1 MSTHAIVLETP
12 IITKQSYA
20 SPTSFIGATRRIVP
34 WTLSIAR
41 GSPARGY
48 RALMVHT
55 ATAINPVGGPVD
67 HLG

>member
-41 GSPARGY
+41 GSPARGVPG
-48 RALMVHT
+48 AD
-55 ATAINPVGGPVD
+55 GPYGD
-67 HLG
+67 GN